1 MVADD
6 VIFPGTKYTFG
17 EVRQACRKDKA
28 TFSMLFFPHH
38 VIPSVGVPEFHR
50 EMHKLTED
58 RNNKFV
64 LIIAP
69 RGFAKTTRVLF
80 IDTLH
85 DIAYNNERFIILT
98 SGTSDLAETYL
109 WKIKFELESN
119 QLFRMAYGDYTTKS
133 KWTQGEILLANG
145 LRIVAKGSGKRI
157 RGITHGQYRPT
168 KIIVDDPEDA
178 ESSYSDREREKIQDW
193 FDRDVVFSLSEGA
206 GTQLAG
212 RVIVVG
218 TIVHNDCLVA
228 NLQKDRRFKQLF
240 YQAIVEKNGREESLW
255 PEYKPLA
262 SLLEEKAAYEERGKL
277 HKWMMERMN
286 KPLSSEDHLVQE
298 ADYREW
304 DGNFRYEKGVS
315 SIEWGDF
322 VIPVEVVTAVDLAS
336 SDNKDSDFTVIMTT
350 GMDAKRNLYVIDYWR
365 KRITNSFHLLV
376 VLLLHVGR
384 FRPSFLAI
392 ETVSY
397 QQTFANM
404 FTYLRGDR
412 EKLKAI
418 LEMEEVSDEDIQL
431 VMSSWL
437 PPVIEVKHAKVK
449 KEDRIKGTLQVPFR
463 MHQIFHKPS
472 MHELRKE
479 ALSYPQTGKSHDDLV
494 DTEEMCYVH
503 SHGAS
508 LDTVKVERKEV
519 PADAFVMWDGS
530 PIRYTAQLPVKRNA
544 WIL

>member
-1 MVADD
+1 MVADN
-6 VIFPGTKYTFG
+6 VIFPGTRHTFG
-17 EVRQACRKDKA
+17 KVREKCRHNIA
-28 TFSMLFFPHH
+28 LFSMLFFPHH
-38 VIPSVGVPEFHR
+38 VIPSVGVPDFHQ

-58 RNNKFV
+58 RSNKFI

-119 QLFRMAYGDYTTKS
+119 ELYRAAYGDFTTKS
-133 KWTQGEILLANG
+133 KWTQGEILLSNG

-178 ESSYSDREREKIQDW
+178 ESSYSEREREKIQDW
-193 FDRDVVFSLSEGA
+193 FDRDVCFSLSEGA
-206 GTQLAG
+206 GGQIAG
-212 RVIVVG
+212 RVVVVG

-228 NLQKDRRFKQLF
+228 NLQKDTRFKQLF
-240 YQAIVEKNGREESLW
+240 YQAIIQKDGKEESLW
-255 PEYKPLA
+255 PEFKPLA

-286 KPLSSEDHLVQE
+286 ISLTQEDRLVRE
-298 ADYREW
+298 SDLREW
-304 DGNFRYEKGVS
+304 DGSFKHEKGLS
-315 SIEWGDF
+315 SIEWNDL

-336 SDNKDSDFTVIMTT
+336 SDSKDSDFSVIMTT
-350 GMDAKRNLYVIDYWR
+350 GMDAGRNLYVIDYWK
-365 KRITNSFHLLV
+365 KREINSFHLLV
-376 VLLLHVGR
+376 MLLLHVGR

-397 QQTFANM
+397 QKTFANM
-404 FTYLRGDR
+404 FTYLRSDR

-431 VMSSWL
+431 VMNTWL
-437 PPVIEVKHAKVK
+437 PPVIEVKHTKIR
-449 KEDRIKGTLQVPFR
+449 KEDRIKGTLQTPYR
-463 MHQIFHKPS
+463 MHHIFHRPF
-472 MHELRKE
+472 MHELKKE
-479 ALSYPQTGKSHDDLV
+479 ALAYPQVRHDDLV
-494 DTEEMCYVH
+494 DTEEMCYAH
-503 SHGAS
+503 SHGAA
-508 LDTVKVERKEV
+508 LDMVKVEKKEMPV
-519 PADAFVMWDGS
+519 DAYTMRDGS
-530 PIRYTAQLPVKRNA
+530 RIRYTEELPTTVNA